1 MRVYICSICFL
12 FFSCISKERSMAD
25 PTQEKNR
32 LGNKSLNSFD
42 YLLGA
47 WQRLNESER
56 KVTREFWTKEDRVYY
71 GHGFTMSITGD
82 TLWQEHMKISMVN
95 SIWSLEVQQL
105 KSDSK
110 TIFWIDEVG
119 ENYLLAACPQNDFPK
134 QIIYQLDGD
143 SLRAEIS
150 DGGPVIPFTFFDISD
165 S

>member
-1 MRVYICSICFL
+1 
-12 FFSCISKERSMAD
+12 
-25 PTQEKNR
+25 
-32 LGNKSLNSFD
+32 
-42 YLLGA
+42 
-47 WQRLNESER
+47 
-56 KVTREFWTKEDRVYY
+56 
-71 GHGFTMSITGD
+71 MSITGD